1 MLARKKRRGT
11 IMPEQ
16 YLALLKSLALR
27 PSRTIAHNLEPI
39 AVALL
44 NAGYVA
50 RGPEGWIA
58 TAAGCAM
65 IQEGRARWQADAAA
79 SS

>member
-1 MLARKKRRGT
+1 
-11 IMPEQ
+11 MPEH
-16 YLALLKSLALR
+16 YLALLKSLVLR

-39 AVALL
+39 VVALHD
-44 NAGYVA
+44 AGYVT

-65 IQEGRARWQADAAA
+65 IQENRACGQAGALA

>member
-11 IMPEQ
+11 IMPEH

-27 PSRTIAHNLEPI
+27 PSRSIAHNLEPI
-39 AVALL
+39 VAALQT
-44 NAGYVA
+44 AGYVT

-65 IQEGRARWQADAAA
+65 IQEYRGRGQAGALA

>member
-1 MLARKKRRGT
+1 
-11 IMPEQ
+11 MPEH

-27 PSRTIAHNLEPI
+27 PSRTIAQNLEPI
-39 AVALL
+39 VVALHD
-44 NAGYVA
+44 AGYVT

-65 IQEGRARWQADAAA
+65 IQENRARGQAGALA

>member
-1 MLARKKRRGT
+1 
-11 IMPEQ
+11 MPEQ

-39 AVALL
+39 VAALH
-44 NAGYVA
+44 NAGYVTC
-50 RGPEGWIA
+50 GPEGWIA

-65 IQEGRARWQADAAA
+65 IQDRARGQASAAA
-79 SS
+79 AN